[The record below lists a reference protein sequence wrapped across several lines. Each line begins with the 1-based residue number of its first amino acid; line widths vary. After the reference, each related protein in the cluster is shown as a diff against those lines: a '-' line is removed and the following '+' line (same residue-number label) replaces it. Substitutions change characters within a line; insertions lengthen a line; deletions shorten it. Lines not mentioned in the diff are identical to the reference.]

1 MLNNAFDSCPILKY
15 RQNRNQ
21 KRKIETH
28 DTFLRGQIGS
38 FEFFCLLQLKLSHTV
53 AGFTDICPKIK
64 IMSQVRIE
72 LTTPREHTEKA
83 KC

>member
-1 MLNNAFDSCPILKY
+1 MLVITEVMMEVIRGYVIGRKRYAEYDSGY
-15 RQNRNQ
+15 RR
-21 KRKIETH
+21 
-28 DTFLRGQIGS
+28 
-38 FEFFCLLQLKLSHTV
+38 TV

-64 IMSQVRIE
+64 IIPQVRIE